1 VVSLSVQSGERIAIG
16 DTVAVQVF
24 PESDASFRVAVSAP
38 EETHI
43 VSEQDPTIAP
53 FPSRNQWQLS
63 LKSIAEA
70 DRPECLQS
78 ELQQLARDIAANMP
92 APDSNE
98 CKTLMGVFITELM
111 TCFTERGIQESRRK
125 RQRKGIDA
133 AKARGVQFGNRSCTL
148 PDNFDE
154 THRAWRA
161 GEITLRT
168 AAATCGMAKSTF
180 YNAVLR
186 KEKAAASE

>member
-1 VVSLSVQSGERIAIG
+1 MVSLSVQSGERIAIG
-16 DTVAVQVF
+16 DAVAVQVF

-38 EETHI
+38 EETEV

-53 FPSRNQWQLS
+53 FPQRSQWQLTLEALS
-63 LKSIAEA
+63 ETDQPERLQAEL
-70 DRPECLQS
+70 R
-78 ELQQLARDIAANMP
+78 QLARDIAENMP

-98 CKTLMGVFITELM
+98 CKNLMGTFITELM

-180 YNAVLR
+180 YNAALR